1 MMRGHLRPIKDMLW
15 FFVFFGFL
23 AGVFRLWFGLGATT
37 NLSDE
42 VPWGLWK
49 ILNMVAGV
57 ALSTSGF
64 TIGLL
69 VYVFKL
75 KRFQPLVKPAIL
87 VALLG
92 YGSSLLAL
100 LFDIGLP
107 QRFWHPFIMWNE
119 NSFLFEV
126 FWCVALYFTVTSIE
140 FSPTIMERLRR
151 YKLAH
156 WFHRLTFGAVVLGI
170 SLSSLHH
177 SSLGSLFLVTPLR
190 LHPLWYSSLLPLF
203 FILSAMG
210 AGIMVL
216 ILIKILY
223 ARWYD
228 PESIFG
234 PQPTGPV
241 CLIDNQPW
249 GLSGEPERGKD
260 LPMLGAL
267 AVIAVTLLA
276 GYLLLKIFDLWR
288 TDSWVAL
295 TAGTWESWVYVV
307 ELLLTAVL
315 PAVLVAIPRIRRSP
329 TGLGLAAFSAAAGLA
344 LNRLNVGIFGYFRDA
359 GTVYFPSVIEW
370 SLGVAVVAGAALVF
384 MFLVE
389 NTPIFDERWKERRIP
404 VGTFR
409 ASFETFSRVWNMVL
423 NDGLRRVTLIGS
435 LAIPVAWVMLYPP
448 FHSRNAGAYEVQPAI
463 GLDAM
468 RNVLYLDGNRTGVA
482 VNFPHADHQ
491 KRLGGESSCGRCH
504 HVSMPRDKST
514 PCSRCHRDMMFA
526 TRIFDHTLHV
536 TAVAKSK
543 TLGGQHPGNHTCRL
557 CHSAGLPKTG
567 EQAAGC
573 FECHREDMWLVT
585 EPDSTAN
592 LLWAISFQGAM
603 HGNCITC
610 HQQEKENRNRPD
622 LAECSTCHESL
633 RTRELTGPV
642 LAQAR

>member
-1 MMRGHLRPIKDMLW
+1 MLHHLRPIKDMLW
-15 FFVFFGFL
+15 FLVFFGLL
-23 AGVFRLWFGLGATT
+23 AGIFRLWFGLGATT

-64 TIGLL
+64 TVGLL

-75 KRFQPLVKPAIL
+75 KRFRPLAKPAIL

-107 QRFWHPFIMWNE
+107 HRFWHPFVMWNE

-151 YKLAH
+151 HKLAH
-156 WFHRLTFGAVVLGI
+156 WLHRIAFGTVVLGI

-210 AGIMVL
+210 AGMMVL

-228 PESIFG
+228 PESVFG
-234 PQPTGPV
+234 PQPIGPV
-241 CLIDNQPW
+241 CLIDNRQW
-249 GLSGEPERGKD
+249 GQNGERERGKD
-260 LPMLGAL
+260 MPMLGAL
-267 AVIAVTLLA
+267 AAIAVALLA

-288 TDSWVAL
+288 TDTWAAL
-295 TAGTWESWVYVV
+295 TAGTWESWVYSI
-307 ELLLTAVL
+307 ELALTAVI
-315 PAVLVAIPRIRRSP
+315 PGILVVVPRIRRSP
-329 TGLGLAAFSAAAGLA
+329 TGLGIVAFSAAAGLA
-344 LNRLNVGIFGYFRDA
+344 FNRLNVGIFGYFRDA
-359 GTVYFPSVIEW
+359 HTVYFPSLIEW
-370 SLGVAVVAGAALVF
+370 SLGMGVVAGAALVF

-389 NTPIFDERWKERRIP
+389 NISIFDERWKERGIT
-404 VGTFR
+404 VDTFR
-409 ASFETFSRVWNMVL
+409 ASFETFSRVWHMVL
-423 NDGLRRVTLIGS
+423 NDGLRRITLIGS
-435 LAIPVAWVMLYPP
+435 LAIPLAWVMLYPP
-448 FHSRNAGAYEVQPAI
+448 FHAGNAGADEVQPAI

-468 RNVLYLDGNRTGVA
+468 RNVLRLDGNRKGVA
-482 VNFPHADHQ
+482 VDFPHADHQ
-491 KRLGGESSCGRCH
+491 QRLGGESSCGRCH
-504 HVSMPRDKST
+504 HVSMPKDKST
-514 PCSRCHRDMMFA
+514 PCSRCHRDMLYA

-536 TAVAKSK
+536 TAVATANNMTGYLPS
-543 TLGGQHPGNHTCRL
+543 NHACRL
-557 CHSAGLPKTG
+557 CHGAGLPKTG
-567 EQAAGC
+567 EQATAC
-573 FECHREDMWLVT
+573 FACHQEDMWLVT
-585 EPDSTAN
+585 QPDSTAN
-592 LLWAISFQGAM
+592 RLRATPFQEAM
-603 HGNCITC
+603 HSNCITC
-610 HQQEKENRNRPD
+610 HQQEKEKYNRPG
-622 LAECSTCHESL
+622 LAECSTCHASL
-633 RTRELTGPV
+633 RARESTGPA
-642 LAQAR
+642 LAEVR